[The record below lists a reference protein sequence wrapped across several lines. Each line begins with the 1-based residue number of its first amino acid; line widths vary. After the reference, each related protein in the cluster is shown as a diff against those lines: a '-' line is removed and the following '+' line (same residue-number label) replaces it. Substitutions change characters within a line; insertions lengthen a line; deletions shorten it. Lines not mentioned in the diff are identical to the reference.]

1 MKIETRLSLNNL
13 RSNIKRTI
21 FTIISIALCT
31 FLILTTLIIISSIRN
46 GITESTNIQYN
57 DYHFIIKNINSDEF
71 NKIKDKEYIDKI
83 YIQENNLETLKELS
97 NSDDPYKN
105 TNSINIYIKYKN
117 VNETYKNSTDI
128 VQTLDYSLIDAETN
142 CKFND
147 KLLTVYGLMGA
158 NLSYA
163 DSTHT
168 NIIYKNVLNLS
179 YVINIMIVL
188 ILLVFSILFI
198 IILYNAFLVSINER
212 KQEYAI
218 LNSVGG
224 TEGQILK
231 MIFCEA
237 TIMAIIGIIIGVILS
252 YFSSNIILQMLNNIL
267 ISTTFNFKLVINAK
281 YLFLAFAIII
291 FNIYISAIIPS
302 INASSTTVIENLRNN
317 KQIKNKKVHTLN
329 NIPIEARLALI
340 NLKRNKNKYKVITIL
355 LVICMTAFLSVS
367 TYINYEKATANLVT
381 NYDVDAELR
390 LDLASNIDYKKILNS
405 YSQKIET
412 IEYKKMGIYVL
423 VEPTDALITNNNVT
437 TYSNNNKSIQ
447 IVLIGLEDKIYNDYI
462 NEINA
467 DYGDYIIYNNIM
479 IGEEKDEISYM
490 YTHAF
495 NTNNLDFSIIDN
507 SLNNTEYRIIDDI
520 NGKYVLTDTLLE
532 GFKEIN
538 NEYHVPTIFVNL
550 NTFYKIAKSVD
561 DYTLENKSSLP
572 TWMST
577 DMKEPICIK
586 VKCDNIIEFS
596 NYIEDIKEKQNI
608 NIYTDYYSLENQEKI
623 IYIEILQLLLR
634 IVIITIILI
643 GIISAINIINA
654 SLCERKQEFKV
665 LSSLGATK
673 ENINKILVYECIYM
687 FLKAILISIVLSI
700 PILYI
705 IIKNIENIIIL
716 NKLLIPWGSI
726 AIFIIGLFII
736 SICVTLCSTRVIK
749 EDKE

>member
-1 MKIETRLSLNNL
+1 MKIETRLSFNNL
-13 RSNIKRTI
+13 KSNIKRTI
-21 FTIISIALCT
+21 FTITSIALCT
-31 FLILTTLIIISSIRN
+31 FLILTTIIIISSIRN

-57 DYHFIIKNINSDEF
+57 DYHFIIKNINLDEF

-83 YIQENNLETLKELS
+83 YIQENDLEQLKELR
-97 NSDDPYKN
+97 NLDNPYEN
-105 TNSINIYIKYKN
+105 TNSINLYIKYKD
-117 VNETYKNSTDI
+117 VNETYKNSSDI

-142 CKFND
+142 CKFNE

-158 NLSYA
+158 NLSYS

-168 NIIYKNVLNLS
+168 TIIYKNILNLS

-237 TIMAIIGIIIGVILS
+237 TIMAIIGIIVGVILS

-281 YLFLAFAIII
+281 YLFLAFAIIV

-302 INASSTTVIENLRNN
+302 INASNTTVIENLRNN
-317 KQIKNKKVHTLN
+317 KQIKNKKVYTLKN
-329 NIPIEARLALI
+329 FPIEARLALI

-355 LVICMTAFLSVS
+355 LVICMTAFISVS
-367 TYINYEKATANLVT
+367 TYINYEKATANLAT

-390 LDLASNIDYKKILNS
+390 LDLASNIDYKKILNN

-423 VEPTDALITNNNVT
+423 VEPTDSLITNNNVT
-437 TYSNNNKSIQ
+437 TYSNDNKSIQ

-462 NEINA
+462 NKINV

-479 IGEEKDEISYM
+479 TSKEETYIN
-490 YTHAF
+490 THAF
-495 NTNNLDFSIIDN
+495 STNNLKFTIIDN
-507 SLNNTEYRIIDDI
+507 SYNNTQYKIIDNI
-520 NGKYVLTDTLLE
+520 NGKYVLTDMLIE

-550 NTFYKIAKSVD
+550 NTFDKIAKSVD
-561 DYTLENKSSLP
+561 DYTLENKNSLP

-608 NIYTDYYSLENQEKI
+608 GIYTDYYSLENQEKI
-623 IYIEILQLLLR
+623 IYIEILQLILR

-643 GIISAINIINA
+643 GIISAINIISA
-654 SLCERKQEFKV
+654 SLCERKQEFRV

-673 ENINKILVYECIYM
+673 GNINKILVYECIYM
-687 FLKAILISIVLSI
+687 FLKATLISIVLSV

-705 IIKNIENIIIL
+705 IIKNIEKIIIL
-716 NKLLIPWGSI
+716 NKLLVPWGNI
-726 AIFIIGLFII
+726 AIFIIELFII
-736 SICVTLCSTRVIK
+736 SIGVTLCSTRLIK